1 MRVVFVCFANICR
14 SPMAEAVFLRMLEE
28 AGLADAI
35 SADSCGTDA
44 CRAGETPAR
53 GTLDA
58 LAENGITDYTHIAR
72 PITPRDLEGADYLIV
87 MDQHNLAD
95 VMAMGEPRGRV
106 ARLMDFAP
114 QIDVRD
120 VPDPFYDYTGHAH
133 KTVYK
138 LVELACRGLLDHIVT
153 EHNLA

>member
-14 SPMAEAVFLRMLEE
+14 SPMAEAIFRRLVEE

-35 SADSCGTDA
+35 SIDSCGTDDY
-44 CRAGETPAR
+44 RAGETPAW
-53 GTLDA
+53 GTLKV
-58 LAENGITDYTHIAR
+58 LAENGITDYVHVSR
-72 PITPRDLEGADYLIV
+72 PITPRDLEEADYLVV

-95 VMAMGEPRGRV
+95 VLAMGEPRGRV

-120 VPDPFYDYTGHAH
+120 VPDPYYDQTGHAY
-133 KTVYK
+133 KVVYK
-138 LVELACRGLLDHIVT
+138 LVEMGCQGLLDHIVKG
-153 EHNLA
+153 HDLA